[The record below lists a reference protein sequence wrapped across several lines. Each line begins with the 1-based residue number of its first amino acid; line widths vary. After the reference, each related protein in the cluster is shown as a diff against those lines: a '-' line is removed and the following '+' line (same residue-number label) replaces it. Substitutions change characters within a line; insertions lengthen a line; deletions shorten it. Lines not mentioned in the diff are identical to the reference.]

1 MKTKTIFY
9 CTECGNETPKWAG
22 RCPACGAWNS
32 IVEQADKPVKSGRK
46 PASARAVKPVPITEI
61 GTADEIRFST
71 GMGELDRVLGGGAVK
86 GSLVLVG
93 GAPGIGKST
102 LMLQI
107 CKKLGE
113 FARVLYVSGE
123 ESAHQLKLRAQRLD
137 AESDNLY
144 VLSETCLGNI
154 LECVRSEQPDVLIVD
169 SIQTLYNEDLDSP
182 AGGVGQV
189 KDCTMAL
196 MQLAKGQG
204 VTVFVIGHV
213 NKEGSIAG
221 PKVLEHMVDCVLY
234 FEGDQHMTYRILR
247 AAKNR
252 FGATNEIGVFE
263 MMDRG
268 LREVENPSEML
279 LSGRPKDAPG
289 TCVTC
294 AMEGA
299 RPVLAEV
306 QALIAPASA
315 SNPRRMSNGFDYNRA
330 AMLLAVLEKRGGLK
344 VSQCDAYLNIIGGL
358 TLEEPAA
365 DLAAVVAIASSYL
378 DKPVPDHMAA
388 IGGLSRNA
396 LGRALGIAREHDHVL
411 DAQRMQ
417 VGDGLTDPGL
427 KRILDSEHA
436 HNGAV
441 DRQIQRR
448 QALHLGLNALLNV
461 GIELRALI
469 LKHKVCRADNRA
481 TPFDGGSDAV
491 RHDVLDGG
499 MALAVLEPTLA
510 SSVDDGACHRMREM
524 LLQASRKAQD
534 LVLAPAVGG
543 EHAS

>member
-1 MKTKTIFY
+1 MKTKTVFY

-263 MMDRG
+263 MGENG
-268 LREVENPSEML
+268 LDEVTNPSKAML
-279 LSGRPKDAPG
+279 EGRPENVSG
-289 TCVTC
+289 TCVAC
-294 AMEGA
+294 VIEGS
-299 RPVLAEV
+299 RPILAEV
-306 QALIAPASA
+306 QALVSKSGYAVPK
-315 SNPRRMSNGFDYNRA
+315 RMATGFDYNR
-330 AMLLAVLEKRGGLK
+330 LSLILAVLEKRCGYFFGTL
-344 VSQCDAYLNIIGGL
+344 DAYINVVGGMKL
-358 TLEEPAA
+358 DEPAA
-365 DLAAVVAIASSYL
+365 DLPIALSLVSNLTEKVIPDDLVAFGEIGLAGEMRAVNRVLVRVKEAQRLGFKRCIL
-378 DKPVPDHMAA
+378 PKQCIAA
-388 IGGLSRNA
+388 ISAEVDIQLIGVSTLS
-396 LGRALGIAREHDHVL
+396 
-411 DAQRMQ
+411 
-417 VGDGLTDPGL
+417 
-427 KRILDSEHA
+427 
-436 HNGAV
+436 
-441 DRQIQRR
+441 
-448 QALHLGLNALLNV
+448 QALSA
-461 GIELRALI
+461 A
-469 LKHKVCRADNRA
+469 
-481 TPFDGGSDAV
+481 
-491 RHDVLDGG
+491 
-499 MALAVLEPTLA
+499 MA
-510 SSVDDGACHRMREM
+510 
-524 LLQASRKAQD
+524 
-534 LVLAPAVGG
+534 
-543 EHAS
+543 

>member
-1 MKTKTIFY
+1 MKTKTVFY

-46 PASARAVKPVPITEI
+46 PASARAIKPVPITEI

-344 VSQCDAYLNIIGGL
+344 VSACDAYLNIVGGL
-358 TLEEPAA
+358 SLDEPAA
-365 DLAAVVAIASSYL
+365 DLAAVIALASSYL
-378 DKPVPDHMAA
+378 DRPVPSDLVA
-388 IGGLSRNA
+388 IG
-396 LGRALGIAREHDHVL
+396 EV
-411 DAQRMQ
+411 
-417 VGDGLTDPGL
+417 GLTGEL
-427 KRILDSEHA
+427 RSVNQLGQRVSE
-436 HNGAV
+436 
-441 DRQIQRR
+441 IQRLGFR
-448 QALHLGLNALLNV
+448 RCVVPAHRAGTIKAPTGLTVIPARNIGEAIRAAL
-461 GIELRALI
+461 R
-469 LKHKVCRADNRA
+469 
-481 TPFDGGSDAV
+481 
-491 RHDVLDGG
+491 
-499 MALAVLEPTLA
+499 
-510 SSVDDGACHRMREM
+510 
-524 LLQASRKAQD
+524 
-534 LVLAPAVGG
+534 PA
-543 EHAS
+543 E